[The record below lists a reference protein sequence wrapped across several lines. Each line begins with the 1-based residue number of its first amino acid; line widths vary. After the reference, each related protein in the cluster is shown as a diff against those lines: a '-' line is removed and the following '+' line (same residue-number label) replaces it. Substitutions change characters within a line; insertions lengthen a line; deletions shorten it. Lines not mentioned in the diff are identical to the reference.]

1 MNTQIILT
9 VIIGIPLILLGLI
22 IPKYPKLLSGF
33 NTLGKEK
40 LESQEVKKAIRL
52 MSRLLTFGGIIIT
65 TSAILS
71 LFCDCISS
79 IISYIIIFVAVILSC
94 VSVFYL
100 FKFTDKNKRDRLNVI
115 VALSVTIIATVFIIG
130 YFSTETKVK
139 PEGQQIQINGIYGES
154 IKYDDIEKIEIVN
167 TLPKTIW
174 RSNGYSLG
182 NTRIG
187 YFKNENNETVKFFIH
202 SSTPPYLLISKKSG
216 QKVYINF
223 KDSGKT
229 SMLYEEVIELFPR

>member
-1 MNTQIILT
+1 MSIQIISIA
-9 VIIGIPLILLGLI
+9 IIGIFIVLLGRI
-22 IPKYPKLLSGF
+22 ILKYPKLLSGF
-33 NTLGKEK
+33 NTFGKEK

-52 MSRLLTFGGIIIT
+52 ISLLLSLGGVIIT

-79 IISYIIIFVAVILSC
+79 IISYIIIFAVVIPSC

-100 FKFTDKNKRDRLNVI
+100 FKFTDENKRDRLNVI
-115 VALSVTIIATVFIIG
+115 AALSVTIIAIAFVIV
-130 YFSTETKVK
+130 SALVESKVK
-139 PEGQQIQINGIYGES
+139 AEGQQIRISGVYGES
-154 IKYDDIEKIEIVN
+154 IKYDDIEKIDLIN
-167 TLPKTIW
+167 ALPKTRW

-202 SSTPPYLLISKKSG
+202 SSRPPYLLISKKSG
-216 QKVYINF
+216 QKIYINF

-229 SMLYEEVIELFPR
+229 SILYEEVIELFPK